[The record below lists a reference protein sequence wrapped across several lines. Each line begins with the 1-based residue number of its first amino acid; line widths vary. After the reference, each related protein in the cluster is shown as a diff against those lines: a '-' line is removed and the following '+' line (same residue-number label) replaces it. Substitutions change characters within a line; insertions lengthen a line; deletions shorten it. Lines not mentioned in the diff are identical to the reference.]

1 LLVYSQGIGSALGEF
16 TSYGLGYGGRKLL
29 KEKNKWLKVAESW
42 FKKNGFI
49 TIFIFALTPLP
60 DDVVGIIGGMAKYD
74 IRKFFIAS
82 LLGKI
87 ILSLAISYL
96 GYVILPYLKVIPTW

>member
-1 LLVYSQGIGSALGEF
+1 
-16 TSYGLGYGGRKLL
+16 LGYGGRKLL